1 MSEENNF
8 LDKKNNNK
16 GIFLAIIAALCYSIS
31 SPLSKLLLGYISPT
45 LMAGFLYLGAG
56 ICMII
61 IFLIRLIFKKR
72 IKKEE
77 RLTIKD
83 LPFVIG
89 MVILDII
96 APILMMYGLNITTAA
111 NAALLNNFEIVMTS
125 LIALLLFKE
134 KISSRLWG
142 GIIFI
147 TLSCAILS
155 IKSFESFNFNI
166 GSLFILLAAVC
177 WGLENNCTKKIS
189 NKDPLIIVLIKGIFS
204 GSGSLIIGFIIGER
218 IENNNLWAIFSSL
231 GIGIVAYGLSILFYI
246 YAQRFIG
253 AAKTSAYY
261 AINPFIAAIFSL
273 IIFLEIPSIQYLFA
287 FIVMI
292 IGAYLASSDE
302 PLFKKKVKKDDDI

>member
-8 LDKKNNNK
+8 LDKKNNNNK

-31 SPLSKLLLGYISPT
+31 SPLSKLLLGYISLT

-166 GSLFILLAAVC
+166 GSLFILLAAAC

-218 IENNNLWAIFSSL
+218 IEINNLWAIFSSL

-253 AAKTSAYY
+253 AAKNECLLCNKSFYSRYFFLNNLFRNPFY
-261 AINPFIAAIFSL
+261 AISFCFYSYDYRSVFS
-273 IIFLEIPSIQYLFA
+273 
-287 FIVMI
+287 
-292 IGAYLASSDE
+292 
-302 PLFKKKVKKDDDI
+302 FK